1 MFNLITHEVNNE
13 RSDYLYTH
21 FLLETN
27 GSAPSYFIPSL
38 FLPSLQYCNTGHWS
52 HFGFFAVQ

>member
-27 GSAPSYFIPSL
+27 GSAPFKLNGCKTALDGQRP
-38 FLPSLQYCNTGHWS
+38 
-52 HFGFFAVQ
+52 

>member
-1 MFNLITHEVNNE
+1 MKKTQVVDLSLQLV
-13 RSDYLYTH
+13 
-21 FLLETN
+21 
-27 GSAPSYFIPSL
+27 SYFIPSL